1 MKSKAFL
8 ITGMIASFIVAST
21 LSVYP
26 LQHALASIRPS
37 FMVMVMIF
45 WVMYRS
51 SMMSVWAVF
60 LVGLASDLLLG
71 THLGYQAFCAVLTA
85 LVLRIM
91 MLYSKELTLVQAWFG
106 ASVGL
111 CVYQVALWILHAL
124 AYGEFSFIGFGSLLS
139 SILFFPVVWLALHW
153 INKQVKERA
162 Y

>member
-8 ITGMIASFIVAST
+8 ISGMIISFIVAST

-26 LQHALASIRPS
+26 LKYTLASIRPS
-37 FMVMVMIF
+37 FMVMVLIF

-51 SMMSVWAVF
+51 NMMSVWAVF

-85 LVLRIM
+85 FVLRVM
-91 MLYSKELTLVQAWFG
+91 MLYAKELTLLPAWVG
-106 ASVGL
+106 AGVGL
-111 CVYQVALWILHAL
+111 CVYQGMLWILHAL
-124 AYGEFSFIGFGSLLS
+124 AHGDFTWVGIGSLFS
-139 SILFFPVVWLALHW
+139 SILFFPVVWAILYW
-153 INKQVKERA
+153 INIQVKERA

>member
-26 LQHALASIRPS
+26 LQHTLASIRPS

-91 MLYSKELTLVQAWFG
+91 MLYSERANFG
-106 ASVGL
+106 AGMVWGKCGSV
-111 CVYQVALWILHAL
+111 C
-124 AYGEFSFIGFGSLLS
+124 LS
-139 SILFFPVVWLALHW
+139 SGVMDTSCFGVW
-153 INKQVKERA
+153 
-162 Y
+162 